1 MGLRLVRL
9 GLLSTA
15 RINSKLVAG
24 AAEAEDVEV
33 VAVGGRDPER
43 TAAHTRELGVPR
55 ALGSYEE
62 LLADPGVDAVY
73 VALPNAL
80 HVEWTLRAL
89 QAGKHVLV
97 EKPFSTDPAE
107 VQRCFDEAQARGL
120 VLTEG
125 FMWRHHPQVARL
137 TELIGEGAIGELR
150 LVRSSFSFVLD
161 RPGDVRWDPALAGG
175 ALLDVG
181 AYCLSAARLLAG
193 EPSRVQASAV
203 TAPSGVD
210 ARVAGVLEHAGDVL
224 SAFDCAFDLPYR
236 ASLEAIGSRGTVRLL
251 DPWHAEQPVIEI
263 VPDGADAVREEAP
276 AVSHYGLELADL
288 AAAIRDGRPPLLGRD
303 DAVGQAR
310 ALALVREAL
319 A

>member
-1 MGLRLVRL
+1 VGLRL

-15 RINSKLVAG
+15 RINTKLVAG

-43 TAAHTRELGVPR
+43 TAAHARELGVPR

-73 VALPNAL
+73 IALPNAL
-80 HVEWTLRAL
+80 HVAWTLRAL

-125 FMWRHHPQVARL
+125 LMWRHHPQVARL
-137 TELIGEGAIGELR
+137 TELIGEGAIGEMR
-150 LVRSSFSFVLD
+150 LVRSAFSFVLD
-161 RPGDVRWDPALAGG
+161 RQGDVRWDPQLAGG

-181 AYCLSAARLLAG
+181 AYCVSAARLLAG

-210 ARVAGVLEHAGDVL
+210 ARVAGVLEHPGGVL

-263 VPDGADAVREEAP
+263 VPDGADAVHEKPP
-276 AVSHYGLELADL
+276 AVNHYGLELADL
-288 AAAIRDGRPPLLGRD
+288 AAAIREGRPPLLGRD
-303 DAVGQAR
+303 DAIGQAR
-310 ALALVREAL
+310 ALAMVREAL

>member
-1 MGLRLVRL
+1 VGLRL

-15 RINSKLVAG
+15 RINAKLVAG
-24 AAEAEDVEV
+24 AAEAPDIEV

-43 TAAHTRELGVPR
+43 TAAHARELGVPR

-73 VALPNAL
+73 IALPNAL
-80 HVEWTLRAL
+80 HAEWALRAL

-97 EKPFSTDPAE
+97 EKPFSTDAAE
-107 VQRCFDEAQARGL
+107 VQRCFDEADARGL

-137 TELIGEGAIGELR
+137 TELIAEGAIGELR
-150 LVRSSFSFVLD
+150 LVRAAFSFVLD
-161 RPGDVRWDPALAGG
+161 RDGDVRWDPALAGG

-181 AYCLSAARLLAG
+181 AYCVSAARLLAG
-193 EPSRVQASAV
+193 EPLRVQASAV
-203 TAPSGVD
+203 LAASGVD
-210 ARVAGVLEHAGDVL
+210 VRVAGVLEHAGDVL
-224 SAFDCAFDLPYR
+224 SVFDCAFDLPYR
-236 ASLEAIGSRGTVRLL
+236 ASLEAIGSLGTVRLL
-251 DPWHAEQPVIEI
+251 DPWHAEHPAIELLREG
-263 VPDGADAVREEAP
+263 DEAVREEPA

-288 AAAIRDGRPPLLGRD
+288 AAAVRDGRPPLLGRN

-319 A
+319 S